1 MEIEKK
7 YKFGST
13 VFKIVSE
20 TAMLTDERFEAFR
33 TDEAEDYTYEVHPQE
48 GDYGNQCITE
58 VERMKNIIKVYIKA
72 ELIPQI
78 NVANLFS
85 AANTSVILPEKEQFI
100 IHAAYIVHKGEAI
113 LFCAPSET
121 GKSTL
126 AKFWKEKHGVG
137 IINEDRVI
145 ISKKEGV
152 YYAHGCWAMGKA
164 DACRN
169 VSAPIHAVVLLEQG
183 PINRVNKMNA
193 VEKFYR
199 LVIQC
204 AFDEKNDKHCR
215 WITDELLELIDKVPV
230 ISYQCINDI
239 SSVDELE
246 KYI

>member
-1 MEIEKK
+1 MEIERK
-7 YKFGST
+7 YKFGNT
-13 VFKIVSE
+13 VFKIVSGTE
-20 TAMLTDERFEAFR
+20 MLTDERFEAFR
-33 TDEAEDYTYEVHPQE
+33 TDEIEDYSYEVLPQE
-48 GDYGNQCITE
+48 SDYGKQCITE
-58 VERMKNIIKVYIKA
+58 VERVKNNIRVSIKGK
-72 ELIPQI
+72 LIPQI

-85 AANTSVILPEKEQFI
+85 VTNTSVILPEKEQFI

-126 AKFWKEKHGVG
+126 AKFWEKKQGAE

-145 ISKKEGV
+145 ISKKEGI
-152 YYAHGCWAMGKA
+152 YYSHGCWAMGKA

-169 VSAPIHAVVLLEQG
+169 VTVPIRAVVLLEQG
-183 PINRVNKMNA
+183 PINIVNKMNA

-204 AFDEKNDKHCR
+204 AFDETNKKHCQ

-230 ISYQCINDI
+230 VSYQCINDI
-239 SSVDELE
+239 SAVDELE
-246 KYI
+246 KHI